1 MKINVLDSSIYNLI
15 SAGEV
20 VERPASVVKEL
31 VENSIDAGAKSVKI
45 EVFSGGKSKI
55 RVTDDG
61 AGIAKDDL
69 LTAFLPHATSKIHK
83 KDDLFSIQTL
93 GFRGE
98 ALASIAAVSMVNVI
112 SKTDADDAA
121 YGAELRGGKV
131 ENTFECAGV
140 TGTSISVE
148 NLFFLTPARLKFL
161 KKDKSEESEIT
172 SLILKMILANPY
184 IAFSYYA
191 DDKNIFKT
199 DGTGLKNAI
208 NSVYNREITMN
219 FIEIENTFG
228 DFSIKGFISKPAY
241 FKGNRSYQTTII
253 NGRVI
258 ENRTISTAVEK
269 AYEPFLMKRS
279 YPLYVIEINMPFD
292 KLDVNVHPSKA
303 DVRFQDNHQIFS
315 FVYSSVQRTL
325 MSYDDV
331 KSVPQLEYADAD
343 GEIMSETAKKGDYN
357 NENAAFFS
365 DFTKNHDENKLISD
379 DNISFSN
386 ENLSG
391 FLKKDG
397 NFSGFNQTRAADGA
411 GDAFYR
417 IIKNKMATENAKTEN
432 VQQSF
437 DNIDFDVKSDN
448 AFDFDGKVIGQV
460 FATYLLVE
468 KYENLYIIDQHA
480 AHERILYDKLTK
492 NGSEYAQPLLIP
504 YIYYASAQEFDFIT
518 EIIPTLANIG
528 FDIEEFSNDSF
539 KVSAVPEALTDINFD
554 EFFKD
559 ITRDFVRVNLSEKD
573 LLKEKLMQRACKSAI
588 KGGDVLNNAQI
599 GALLKSFKDS
609 ENKPLQC
616 PHGRPTV
623 IKFSKTDFEKW
634 FKRIV

>member
-184 IAFSYYA
+184 ISFSYYA

-228 DFSIKGFISKPAY
+228 DFSIKGFISKPTY

-258 ENRTISTAVEK
+258 ENKTISTAVEK

-303 DVRFQDNHQIFS
+303 DVRFQDNHQMFS

-331 KSVPQLEYADAD
+331 KSVPQLEYVSDD

-365 DFTKNHDENKLISD
+365 DFTKNHDNNKLISD

-397 NFSGFNQTRAADGA
+397 GFGGFNQTRAADGA

-468 KYENLYIIDQHA
+468 KDENLYIIDQHA

-518 EIIPTLANIG
+518 EIIPTLSNIG

-559 ITRDFVRVNLSEKD
+559 VTRDFVRVNLSEKD

>member
-69 LTAFLPHATSKIHK
+69 LTAFLPHATSKIHN

-228 DFSIKGFISKPAY
+228 DFSIKGFISKPIY

-303 DVRFQDNHQIFS
+303 DVRFQDNHQMFS

-331 KSVPQLEYADAD
+331 KSVPQLEYVSDD
-343 GEIMSETAKKGDYN
+343 GEILSENTKKGDYN

-397 NFSGFNQTRAADGA
+397 SFGGFNQTRAADGA

-417 IIKNKMATENAKTEN
+417 IIKNKMATETAKTEN

-468 KYENLYIIDQHA
+468 KDENLYIIDQHA

-518 EIIPTLANIG
+518 EIIPTLSNIG

-559 ITRDFVRVNLSEKD
+559 ITRDFVRINLSEKD

>member
-191 DDKNIFKT
+191 DGKNIFKT

-228 DFSIKGFISKPAY
+228 NFSIKGFISKSTY

-258 ENRTISTAVEK
+258 ENKTISTAVEK

-303 DVRFQDNHQIFS
+303 DVRFQDNHQMFS

-331 KSVPQLEYADAD
+331 KSVPQLEYVSDD
-343 GEIMSETAKKGDYN
+343 GEIMSENTKKGDFN

-397 NFSGFNQTRAADGA
+397 GFSGFNQTRAADGA

-468 KYENLYIIDQHA
+468 KDENLYIIDQHA

-518 EIIPTLANIG
+518 EIIPTLSNIG

>member
-191 DDKNIFKT
+191 DGKNIFKT

-228 DFSIKGFISKPAY
+228 DFSIKGFISKPTY

-343 GEIMSETAKKGDYN
+343 GEILSENTKKGDYN

-365 DFTKNHDENKLISD
+365 DFTKITTKTSLFQTIISRFQTK
-379 DNISFSN
+379 ICRVFSKRTGV
-386 ENLSG
+386 L
-391 FLKKDG
+391 
-397 NFSGFNQTRAADGA
+397 AA
-411 GDAFYR
+411 
-417 IIKNKMATENAKTEN
+417 
-432 VQQSF
+432 
-437 DNIDFDVKSDN
+437 
-448 AFDFDGKVIGQV
+448 
-460 FATYLLVE
+460 
-468 KYENLYIIDQHA
+468 
-480 AHERILYDKLTK
+480 LTK
-492 NGSEYAQPLLIP
+492 
-504 YIYYASAQEFDFIT
+504 
-518 EIIPTLANIG
+518 LARQT
-528 FDIEEFSNDSF
+528 
-539 KVSAVPEALTDINFD
+539 ARA
-554 EFFKD
+554 
-559 ITRDFVRVNLSEKD
+559 TRFTGL
-573 LLKEKLMQRACKSAI
+573 
-588 KGGDVLNNAQI
+588 
-599 GALLKSFKDS
+599 
-609 ENKPLQC
+609 
-616 PHGRPTV
+616 
-623 IKFSKTDFEKW
+623 SKTKW
-634 FKRIV
+634 QPKTRKPKMFSSLFTISTST

>member
-45 EVFSGGKSKI
+45 EVFQGGKSKI

-61 AGIAKDDL
+61 AGIEKSDL
-69 LTAFLPHATSKIHK
+69 LTAFLPHATSKISE
-83 KDDLFSIQTL
+83 KDDLFSIKTL

-98 ALASIAAVSMVNVI
+98 ALASIASVAMVNVV
-112 SKTDADDAA
+112 SKTDVDDVA

-140 TGTSISVE
+140 TGTSITVD

-172 SLILKMILANPY
+172 SLVLKMIFANPY
-184 IAFSYYA
+184 VAFNYSA
-191 DDKNIFKT
+191 DGKTIYKT

-208 NSVYNREITMN
+208 NCVYNREITMN
-219 FIEIENTFG
+219 FLEIENTFG
-228 DFSIKGFISKPAY
+228 DFSIKGFISKPTY

-303 DVRFQDNHQIFS
+303 DVRFQDNHQMFS
-315 FVYSSVQRTL
+315 FVYSSIQRAL
-325 MSYDDV
+325 MAYDDV
-331 KSVPQLEYADAD
+331 KSVPQLEYVTDD
-343 GEIMSETAKKGDYN
+343 GEIKSKTLI
-357 NENAAFFS
+357 NEGAREEFFAS
-365 DFTKNHDENKLISD
+365 FSQNHDENKPIFNDKL
-379 DNISFSN
+379 SFSDEN
-386 ENLSG
+386 E
-391 FLKKDG
+391 FLRRDVFG
-397 NFSGFNQTRAADGA
+397 SVQPTNRASDSA

-417 IIKNKMATENAKTEN
+417 QIKNKIATENTIKTEQQSI
-432 VQQSF
+432 QQSF
-437 DNIDFDVKSDN
+437 EFDTENHKTDV
-448 AFDFDGKVIGQV
+448 FDFNGKVIGQV
-460 FATYLLVE
+460 FSTYLIVE
-468 KYENLYIIDQHA
+468 KDDFLYIIDQHA
-480 AHERILYDKLTK
+480 AHERILYDKMTA
-492 NGSEYAQPLLIP
+492 GSEYAQPLLIP
-504 YIYYASAQEFDFIT
+504 YIYYASAQEFDFIS
-518 EIIPTLANIG
+518 EILPALSNIG
-528 FDIEEFSNDSF
+528 FDIEEFSGDSF

-573 LLKEKLMQRACKSAI
+573 ILKDKLIQRACKSAI
-588 KGGDVLNNAQI
+588 KGGDSLNNDQI
-599 GALLKSFKDS
+599 NALLKSFQES
-609 ENKPLQC
+609 ETKPLQC

>member
-228 DFSIKGFISKPAY
+228 GFSIKGFISKPTY
-241 FKGNRSYQTTII
+241 FKGNRSCQTTII

-258 ENRTISTAVEK
+258 ENKTISTAVEK

-417 IIKNKMATENAKTEN
+417 IIKNKMATDNTKTEN

-437 DNIDFDVKSDN
+437 DNIDFDMKSDN

-468 KYENLYIIDQHA
+468 KDENLYIIDQHA

-518 EIIPTLANIG
+518 EIIPTLSNIG